1 MINIMKTKYLLHGGF
16 TPGKQDED
24 NREFYSEI
32 LKDAPEKPNILL
44 VCFAKDSERI
54 PTATTKVMAEFNK
67 NKWQDEL
74 FFEVANQESFV
85 KQVESADIIYL
96 HGGTSL
102 KLLDALKRHSNLGEL
117 FKGKTIAGESAGANV
132 LGQVFYSPSSD
143 SVSEG
148 LGLLPIKVI
157 PHYSEK
163 YKGKLDNI
171 KPELETLALP
181 EYQFKVFYS
190 E

>member
-1 MINIMKTKYLLHGGF
+1 MRTKFILHGGF

-32 LKDAPEKPNILL
+32 LKDSPEKPKILL
-44 VCFAKDSERI
+44 VCFAKDEERVI
-54 PTATTKVMAEFNK
+54 PATTKVMAEFNK
-67 NKWQDEL
+67 NKGQNEL
-74 FFEVANQESFV
+74 FFEVASEGSFV
-85 KQVESADIIYL
+85 KQVESADIVYL
-96 HGGTSL
+96 HGGISL
-102 KLLDALKRHSNLGEL
+102 KLLDVLKRYPHLGEL
-117 FKGKTIAGESAGANV
+117 FKGKIIAGESAGANV

-148 LGLLPIKVI
+148 LGLLPVKVI
-157 PHYSEK
+157 PHYSEQ
-163 YKGKLDNI
+163 YKEKLDNI